1 MKVSILTIGDEIL
14 IGQVIDTNSA
24 WMGQRLNAIGAEVEK
39 TVSVKDTRASI
50 EDGLRVAAEGV
61 DIVLMTGGLGP
72 TKDDITKKVLADY
85 FGTKMYF
92 HEPTWER
99 IQKLF
104 ARWGRSTT
112 PAHREQCFMPE
123 SATILM
129 NKMGTAPGMWFEHD
143 EKVFV
148 SMPGVPYEMKFL
160 MENEV
165 LPRLQANYQ
174 SEAIAHRTIL
184 TIGEGESRI
193 AKRIEA
199 FDESLPKNI
208 KIAYLPNLGR
218 VRVRLTGRGGEQ
230 ADLEALLDKKKE
242 ELVQIIPE
250 LVYGFEK
257 EQLEEVLGKMLLD
270 KGWTLATAESCT
282 GGHIGHKIISIPGS
296 SAYYTGGVVAY
307 SNTIKNQLLHVS
319 QNTLNEHGAVS
330 EQTVTEMVQGALKT
344 LGSDVALSISGIA
357 GPGGGTPEKPV
368 GTVWMAVGNQ
378 DKIITRKLSIG
389 KNRAKNIEYSAVQA
403 LNLLRQFLLQE

>member
-1 MKVSILTIGDEIL
+1 
-14 IGQVIDTNSA
+14 
-24 WMGQRLNAIGAEVEK
+24 MGQRLNAIGAEVEK

>member
-24 WMGQRLNAIGAEVEK
+24 WMGQQLNAIGAEIEK
-39 TVSVKDTRASI
+39 TVSVKDTRVGI
-50 EDGLRVAAEGV
+50 KEGLRVAADGV
-61 DIVLMTGGLGP
+61 DIVLITGGLGP
-72 TKDDITKKVLADY
+72 TKDDITKKVMADY
-85 FGTKMYF
+85 FGTEMYF

-104 ARWGRSTT
+104 ARWGRDTT
-112 PAHREQCFMPE
+112 PAHREQCYMPKA
-123 SATILM
+123 ATILM
-129 NKMGTAPGMWFEHD
+129 NKMGTAPGMWFEQD
-143 EKVFV
+143 GKVFV
-148 SMPGVPYEMKFL
+148 SMPGVPYEMKFI
-160 MENEV
+160 MEKEV

-193 AKRIEA
+193 AKRIEV
-199 FDESLPKNI
+199 FDESLPENI
-208 KIAYLPNLGR
+208 KIAFLPNLGR
-218 VRVRLTGRGGEQ
+218 VRVRLTGRGGDQ
-230 ADLEALLDKKKE
+230 AELEALLDKKKE
-242 ELVQIIPE
+242 ELVSIIPE

-257 EQLEEVLGKMLLD
+257 EALEEALGKMLLE

-296 SAYYTGGVVAY
+296 SAYYVGGVVAY
-307 SNTIKNQLLHVS
+307 ANSIKHQLLQVP
-319 QNTLNEHGAVS
+319 QDTLDTHGAVS
-330 EQTVTEMVQGALKT
+330 EQTVTAMVKGALKT
-344 LGSDVALSISGIA
+344 LGSDLALSISGIA

-368 GTVWMAVGNQ
+368 GTVWMAVGNK

-403 LNLLRQFLLQE
+403 LNLLRQFLLQA